1 MSGAEERGLQPV
13 FASLG
18 ATAEK
23 GMLPLCMLMLSAPLV
38 SLRQTRTMFVTL
50 QPSPDVVV
58 VVHNVS
64 LSQGSGEAAADS
76 L

>member
-58 VVHNVS
+58 VHNVS

>member
-1 MSGAEERGLQPV
+1 M

-58 VVHNVS
+58 VHNVS